1 MEENL
6 VGVFRYP
13 EYSKLIIPKS
23 HKNLLIYNPVDFM
36 IISRERSAT
45 FLPFFEIPQTKAFS
59 GKSYLRK

>member
-45 FLPFFEIPQTKAFS
+45 FFTLF
-59 GKSYLRK
+59 